1 MESERKRLQ
10 NRKQIAIIIL
20 TGVWRSLV
28 ARTAGG
34 REVAGSNP
42 VAPIEDRKIKGFQ
55 TFRNWRYLLLLLPFV
70 LPFYGLTKKIRRK
83 SCTSDKKKQ
92 DKNTMKYNLI
102 TEYV

>member
-1 MESERKRLQ
+1 MKSERKRLQ

-42 VAPIEDRKIKGFQ
+42 VTPIEDSKIKGFQ

-83 SCTSDKKKQ
+83 SC
-92 DKNTMKYNLI
+92 KYG
-102 TEYV
+102 EH